1 MRLVKLD
8 ERFCDSFYIVPLY
21 ARVNTY
27 NGRCDVQLELL
38 GLKLK
43 DSFLNYN
50 AALSFFLESREDP
63 EMPCTA
69 IGEEAVLNCV
79 VSLLSPTQFFLQNI
93 ST

>member
-1 MRLVKLD
+1 MKGFVIP
-8 ERFCDSFYIVPLY
+8 FYIVPLY

-50 AALSFFLESREDP
+50 TALSFFLESREDP
-63 EMPCTA
+63 EMPCHT
-69 IGEEAVLNCV
+69 
-79 VSLLSPTQFFLQNI
+79 LL
-93 ST
+93 